1 MMYLCVNEG
10 EWESC
15 VTSIMRDQWVLQ
27 GVDSPQR

>member
-15 VTSIMRDQWVLQ
+15 IMRDQWVLQ